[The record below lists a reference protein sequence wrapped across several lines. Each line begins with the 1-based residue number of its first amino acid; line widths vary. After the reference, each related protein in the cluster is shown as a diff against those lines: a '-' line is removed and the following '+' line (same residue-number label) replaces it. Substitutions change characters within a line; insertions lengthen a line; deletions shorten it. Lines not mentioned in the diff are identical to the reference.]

1 MKGEAA
7 VEHMIIIDGTTGE
20 GGGQVLRTALS
31 LSAITGK
38 PFVINNIRGK
48 RSKPGLRQQHLTC
61 VEAAAE
67 ICNAV
72 VDGGRIGSSVLTFR
86 PDKHVIPGRY
96 SWDIGT
102 AGSTTLVLQTVL
114 PVLVMADRTSHVK
127 ITGGTHNPM
136 APPLDFIQQSFLPL
150 LAAMGFSFEVKL
162 TRYGFYPRGG
172 GIIEA
177 RIKERTKG
185 RALFLN
191 KRARLTRVRAFV
203 LNSGL
208 PTHIVRRE
216 KKILVDSGLFESS
229 AIEVLQPRSG
239 QTGNVV
245 WAIVEYGALRCVFT
259 GFGQKGKAAETVAQ
273 EVIEQILL
281 HDKTGLPVE
290 VHLADQIL
298 LYMALRRDGSFAT
311 SNLSLHALTNM
322 AIIGK
327 FLPVTFTVE
336 ELPTGRLVHIQPVH

>member
-1 MKGEAA
+1 
-7 VEHMIIIDGTTGE
+7 MITIDGTTGE

-38 PFVINNIRGK
+38 PFVINNIRGN

-67 ICNAV
+67 ICNAA
-72 VDGGRIGSSVLTFR
+72 VDGGHVGSSVLSFR
-86 PDKHVIPGRY
+86 PEQKINPGRY

-114 PVLVMADRTSHVK
+114 PVLAMADRTSHVK

-150 LAAMGFSFEVKL
+150 LATMGFAFEVKL
-162 TRYGFYPRGG
+162 VRYGFYPRGG

-185 RALFLN
+185 RPLSLT
-191 KRARLTRVRAFV
+191 RRSRLTRLRAMI

-208 PTHIVRRE
+208 PAHIARRE
-216 KKILVDSGLFESS
+216 KSVLMESRLFVDQSVD
-229 AIEVLQPRSG
+229 VLQPRVG
-239 QTGNVV
+239 QTGNLV
-245 WAIVEYGALRCVFT
+245 WAIVEYGPLRCVFS

-281 HDKTGLPVE
+281 HDKTGMPVE
-290 VHLADQIL
+290 PHLADQVL

-311 SNLSLHALTNM
+311 GSLSLHAVTNM

-327 FLPVTFTVE
+327 FLPVTFAVE
-336 ELPTGRLVHIQPVH
+336 DLPTGRLVKIQPMH

>member
-1 MKGEAA
+1 MVGQ
-7 VEHMIIIDGTTGE
+7 MITIDGTTGE

-67 ICNAV
+67 VCNGMV
-72 VDGGRIGSSVLTFR
+72 EGNYVGSSVLTFR
-86 PDKHVIPGRY
+86 PGKQILPGRY

-150 LAAMGFSFEVKL
+150 LTGMGFSFEVKL
-162 TRYGFYPRGG
+162 ERYGFYPRGG
-172 GIIEA
+172 GIISA

-185 RALFLN
+185 RPLSLI
-191 KRARLTRVRAFV
+191 KRSKLTRLQAFI
-203 LNSGL
+203 LNSRL
-208 PTHIVRRE
+208 PTHIARRE
-216 KKILVDSGLFESS
+216 KSVLMESRLFADQ
-229 AIEVLQPRSG
+229 AIQVQEPRTG

-245 WAIVEYGALRCVFT
+245 WAIVEYGSLRCIFT
-259 GFGQKGKAAETVAQ
+259 GFGQKGKAAETVAR
-273 EVIEQILL
+273 EVVEQILL
-281 HDKTGLPVE
+281 HDKTDLPVE
-290 VHLADQIL
+290 AHLADQIL

-311 SNLSLHALTNM
+311 SSLSLHAITNM

-327 FLPVTFTVE
+327 FLPVTFAVE
-336 ELPTGRLVHIQPVH
+336 ELPTGRLVHIQSMH

>member
-1 MKGEAA
+1 
-7 VEHMIIIDGTTGE
+7 MITIDGTTGE

-38 PFVINNIRGK
+38 PFVINNIRGN

-61 VEAAAE
+61 VDAAAE

-72 VDGGRIGSSVLTFR
+72 VEGNHIGSSALTFR
-86 PDKHVIPGRY
+86 PDKRIIPGRY
-96 SWDIGT
+96 CWDIGT

-114 PVLVMADRTSHVK
+114 PVLTMADRTSHVR

-150 LAAMGFSFEVKL
+150 LAGMGFSFELQMV
-162 TRYGFYPRGG
+162 RYGFYPRGG

-185 RALFLN
+185 RPLSLL
-191 KRARLTRVRAFV
+191 RRSRLTRVRAVV

-208 PTHIVRRE
+208 PAHIVRRE
-216 KKILVDSGLFESS
+216 RDVLMESRLFVDQT
-229 AIEVLQPRSG
+229 IEIRQPRTG

-245 WAIVEYGALRCVFT
+245 WAVVEYGPLRCVFT
-259 GFGQKGKAAETVAQ
+259 GFGQKGKAAEVVAQ
-273 EVIEQILL
+273 EVVEQILL

-290 VHLADQIL
+290 SHLADQIL

-311 SNLSLHALTNM
+311 GNLSLHAITNM
-322 AIIGK
+322 EIIGK
-327 FLPVTFTVE
+327 FLPVDFTVE
-336 ELPTGRLVHIQPVH
+336 ESPIGWLVHIRPMQ

>member
-1 MKGEAA
+1 
-7 VEHMIIIDGTTGE
+7 MITIDGTTGE

-38 PFVINNIRGK
+38 PFIITNIRGN

-72 VDGGRIGSSVLTFR
+72 VEGNHSGSSVLTFR
-86 PDKHVIPGRY
+86 PGTQIIPGRY

-114 PVLVMADRTSHVK
+114 PVLAMADRTSHVK

-136 APPLDFIQQSFLPL
+136 APPLEFVQQSFLPL
-150 LAAMGFSFEVKL
+150 LTRMGFSFTVQL
-162 TRYGFYPRGG
+162 VRYGFYPRGG

-185 RALFLN
+185 RALS
-191 KRARLTRVRAFV
+191 LTRRSRMTRLRAVV
-203 LNSGL
+203 LNCGL
-208 PTHIVRRE
+208 PAHIVRRE
-216 KKILVDSGLFESS
+216 KGVLMESRLF
-229 AIEVLQPRSG
+229 ADQTIEIRQPRTG
-239 QTGNVV
+239 QTGNLV
-245 WAIVEYGALRCVFT
+245 WAVVEYGPLRCVFT
-259 GFGQKGKAAETVAQ
+259 GFGQKGKAAEAVAQ
-273 EVIEQILL
+273 EVVEQILL
-281 HDKTGLPVE
+281 HDKAGLPVE
-290 VHLADQIL
+290 AHLADQIL

-311 SNLSLHALTNM
+311 GNLGLHATTNM
-322 AIIGK
+322 AIIGR
-327 FLPVTFTVE
+327 FLPVAFTVE
-336 ELPTGRLVHIQPVH
+336 ELPTGQLVHIRPMQ